1 MDCVDS
7 FLSCGVL
14 EMKRTFFFL
23 FLFFLYCFSVRVFP
37 LICGGG
43 GTSFRLLFHLQ
54 SSPAANGTRFSL
66 FFFLKV
72 HLFLFVCFFFA
83 FCFSSVLEL
92 GRIRSTWRRVI
103 NGGHQCE
110 PNITFFTFW
119 VPLDAQMA
127 ITNHLMVF
135 TTPHHRQPGPFGFC
149 SFLHGLLHPVVC
161 FFWTFNYL
169 FRFFCLV
176 AGEGAICNGK
186 NDAINAGTGR
196 ISRSATSP
204 DVNQLSDV
212 VSFPLSFLFLS
223 LSCGDLRGSDPVMHF
238 DRYPSVALATKKK
251 RKYVIMTI
259 NRKWTYRAKSMPA
272 AVGNKRPT
280 SILIRSGF
288 GRFECRDLRDRLAP
302 LFWILFIFYMQA
314 LKALRYGGTL
324 EMISFNRFHY
334 S

>member
-110 PNITFFTFW
+110 PNITFFTFLGS
-119 VPLDAQMA
+119 VGRP
-127 ITNHLMVF
+127 NG
-135 TTPHHRQPGPFGFC
+135 HHEPP
-149 SFLHGLLHPVVC
+149 
-161 FFWTFNYL
+161 
-169 FRFFCLV
+169 
-176 AGEGAICNGK
+176 NG
-186 NDAINAGTGR
+186 IHH
-196 ISRSATSP
+196 ATSP
-204 DVNQLSDV
+204 TAG
-212 VSFPLSFLFLS
+212 SFRFLFFSSWPSPSSGVFFL
-223 LSCGDLRGSDPVMHF
+223 DLQ
-238 DRYPSVALATKKK
+238 
-251 RKYVIMTI
+251 
-259 NRKWTYRAKSMPA
+259 
-272 AVGNKRPT
+272 
-280 SILIRSGF
+280 
-288 GRFECRDLRDRLAP
+288 
-302 LFWILFIFYMQA
+302 LFI
-314 LKALRYGGTL
+314 
-324 EMISFNRFHY
+324 SFFLFSRR
-334 S
+334 